1 MRTTVPMPVPAQQLL
16 SSGALAPLPVKA
28 VPVAPQRFIVAFR
41 PAICWLEG
49 SRPLRTLASLAS
61 AVHLQGE
68 IMKAR
73 AQRRKHS
80 RRVLDT
86 LSCEEIQKLE
96 DAAESERD
104 KLIIR
109 ILADTGIRVSE
120 LLGLT
125 RTP

>member
-1 MRTTVPMPVPAQQLL
+1 
-16 SSGALAPLPVKA
+16 
-28 VPVAPQRFIVAFR
+28 
-41 PAICWLEG
+41 
-49 SRPLRTLASLAS
+49 
-61 AVHLQGE
+61 
-68 IMKAR
+68 MKAR
-73 AQRRKHS
+73 AQRRKLS